1 MTATQQPEAI
11 RLAEWIESDMSCE
24 GDAEIS
30 AELRR
35 LHVRNAWLEAELVKE
50 SFRTASES
58 NRADQM
64 SRQHDMQAALNRDA
78 RNQLAQLTAQLEAI
92 GAGGV
97 ESLRGAKPLTDEE
110 IKAVWYECGIG
121 IAYDIAPSQD
131 DYDWAR
137 AIEKRL
143 GIGA

>member
-1 MTATQQPEAI
+1 MTTTQQSEAL

-24 GDAEIS
+24 GDAEIA

-35 LHVRNAWLEAELVKE
+35 LHIRNAWLEAELVKE

-64 SRQHDMQAALNRDA
+64 SKQHDTQAALNRDA
-78 RNQLAQLTAQLEAI
+78 RNQLAQLTSQLEAI

-97 ESLRGAKPLTDEE
+97 ESLRKKGNA
-110 IKAVWYECGIG
+110 
-121 IAYDIAPSQD
+121 
-131 DYDWAR
+131 
-137 AIEKRL
+137 
-143 GIGA
+143 